1 MVNTARWDVL
11 VLDLDGTLLCSKG
24 EVSDQNLHALDSVR
38 LSGVEV
44 IVATGRCFAECKH
57 VLDAIHHDGVCVTA
71 GGSQLTDSEGN
82 PIARDVVDE
91 SVVQEV
97 TEQLLA
103 GGHRVLLL
111 KDATVCDTQYVL
123 VGDAILND
131 ASTWW
136 FDTLGVSTVEVNA
149 LEDDPWPGETLR
161 VGAVACENELLPIA
175 KDLGASL
182 QGRAKLQHWSAVTCS
197 EATGS
202 TTHLLEVFGN
212 EVNKWKM
219 VERHLGDSLVRDR
232 IVAIGDGLNDVEV
245 LREVGLSIVMENAT
259 EDVQQHADVLTSHHD
274 AHGFAHAMHRWIIQ
288 KDEE

>member
-1 MVNTARWDVL
+1 MNTARWDVL

>member
-1 MVNTARWDVL
+1 
-11 VLDLDGTLLCSKG
+11 
-24 EVSDQNLHALDSVR
+24 
-38 LSGVEV
+38 
-44 IVATGRCFAECKH
+44 AECKH

-71 GGSQLTDSEGN
+71 GGSQLTDSKGN

-97 TEQLLA
+97 TEQVLA

-111 KDATVCDTQYVL
+111 KDASVCDTQYVL
-123 VGDAILND
+123 VGDATLND
-131 ASTWW
+131 ASAWW
-136 FDTLGVSTVEVNA
+136 FETLGVSTLEVNS
-149 LEDDPWPGETLR
+149 LEDDPWLGETLR

-175 KDLGASL
+175 KELGASL
-182 QGRAKLQHWSAVTCS
+182 QGRAKLQHWSAVTS
-197 EATGS
+197 SQATGS

-219 VERHLGDSLVRDR
+219 VEHHLGDSLVRDR
-232 IVAIGDGLNDVEV
+232 IVAVGDGLNDVEV

-259 EDVQQHADVLTSHHD
+259 EEVQQHADVLTSHHD

-288 KDEE
+288 KDKQ